1 MGRTL
6 CVWFPDWSLRRP
18 DVPSERPCVVIDG
31 DNRVVAV
38 NDVAM
43 RKGAVVG
50 MRRSE
55 AEVLCPGGV
64 TLTQDPGAEAAI
76 FEPVVAAI
84 EALIPRVDVA
94 DRGVALV
101 VFGGAVRTYGGVE
114 VVLAAIV
121 ADVDSVAPGG
131 RFGLAGGPFAAR
143 WAAVAAPGR
152 IVTDDTAFLAGLDV
166 ETLRMDDLTATFR
179 RLGVG
184 TLGDLARLPRA
195 AVLSRF
201 GNIGAAA
208 HRLAGG
214 EDRAPTPREIP
225 QNLAVEMRFEE
236 PLLLVEQ
243 VGFAARTLAHRLMD
257 ALVARGV
264 APHRIEIS
272 VAAADGTERHRVW
285 RSSDPFDESA
295 LAERTWWQLRAWIE
309 TAGIPGGV
317 VWMRITPADLSGEGR
332 VSTLFEDIAVRIEAE
347 RAIARVRALV
357 GPDAVL
363 QATPRGGRAPS
374 QRVLWRRWGEE
385 DRRGAPRDE
394 APWRGATPA
403 PSPALVVPDPRPV
416 EIEWDAGM
424 PVRVRLRSR
433 WENVLS
439 WAGPWRVTGRWWAGE
454 AAANRYQVV
463 TSTGALLCDVREGK
477 SYLAGLYD

>member
-1 MGRTL
+1 
-6 CVWFPDWSLRRP
+6 
-18 DVPSERPCVVIDG
+18 
-31 DNRVVAV
+31 
-38 NDVAM
+38 
-43 RKGAVVG
+43 

-64 TLTQDPGAEAAI
+64 TLEQDPGAEAAV
-76 FEPVVAAI
+76 FEPVVVVI
-84 EALIPRVDVA
+84 EALVPRVEVA
-94 DRGVALV
+94 EPGLAFVPID
-101 VFGGAVRTYGGVE
+101 GAVRYYGGE
-114 VVLAAIV
+114 EEVLAEVV
-121 ADVDSVAPGG
+121 ADVESVASGG
-131 RFGLAGGPFAAR
+131 RFGIAGGPFAAR
-143 WAAVAAPGR
+143 WAAVTAPGR

-166 ETLRMDDLTATFR
+166 GTLRMDDLAATFR

-214 EDRAPTPREIP
+214 EDRVPVPREIP
-225 QNLAVEMRFEE
+225 QDLAVEIRFEE
-236 PLLLVEQ
+236 PLLLLEQ
-243 VGFAARTLAHRLMD
+243 VGFAARTLAHRLMGM
-257 ALVARGV
+257 LVAHGV

-272 VAAADGTERHRVW
+272 AAAADGTERHRVW

-295 LAERTWWQLRAWIE
+295 LTERTWWQLRAWIE

-317 VWMRITPADLSGEGR
+317 VRMRIAPADLSGEGR
-332 VSTLFEDIAVRIEAE
+332 PLTLFENIAVRIEAE
-347 RAIARVRALV
+347 RAIARVQALV

-385 DRRGAPRDE
+385 QPRTHRDE
-394 APWRGATPA
+394 VPWRGAIPT
-403 PSPALVVPDPRPV
+403 PSPALVIPDPRPV

-433 WENVLS
+433 WESVLS

-454 AAANRYQVV
+454 AAASRYQMV